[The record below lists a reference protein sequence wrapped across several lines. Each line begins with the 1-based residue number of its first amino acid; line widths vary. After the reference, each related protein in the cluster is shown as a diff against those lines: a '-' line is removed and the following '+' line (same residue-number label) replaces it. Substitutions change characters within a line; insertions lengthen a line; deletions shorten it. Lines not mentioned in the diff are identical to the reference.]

1 MLGGL
6 LRRRS
11 KKMTAADELFEVQS
25 APVRHGSVSSVDT
38 GTSTASGRK
47 KTGLFERLRQKSQ
60 QSRKA
65 VR

>member
-11 KKMTAADELFEVQS
+11 KPLTAADELFEVQS

-38 GTSTASGRK
+38 GTSTGSRK